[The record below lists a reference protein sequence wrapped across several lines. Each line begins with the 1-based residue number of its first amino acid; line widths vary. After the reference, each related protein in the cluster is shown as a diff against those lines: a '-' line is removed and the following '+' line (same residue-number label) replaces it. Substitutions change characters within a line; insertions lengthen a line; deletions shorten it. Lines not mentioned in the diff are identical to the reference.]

1 VIIKALPKHWS
12 GKLMGEMN
20 ELDQAVDDLGYLRLS
35 TVDRFTRHMGNT
47 ISPEMLKTAQQ
58 LGVSVGTTNQNVRRK
73 KHWLLSI
80 PGSGR
85 LLRRIYNYLFKVL
98 HNID

>member
-1 VIIKALPKHWS
+1 
-12 GKLMGEMN
+12 
-20 ELDQAVDDLGYLRLS
+20 
-35 TVDRFTRHMGNT
+35 MGNT
-47 ISPEMLKTAQQ
+47 INPEMLKTAQQ
-58 LGVSVGTTNQNVRRK
+58 LGVSFGTTNQNVRRK

-85 LLRRIYNYLFKVL
+85 LLRRIYYYLFKVL